1 MANYLVT
8 GAAGFIGS
16 SLVRALV
23 ARGDK
28 VRCFDN
34 LSTGSIGNLTD
45 LVDRIELRFGDMRQ
59 QEDVEDACKG
69 IDYVFHQAAIASAEQ
84 SIQDPLGTLDVN
96 LTGTGRLIEAARKHD
111 VRRIVFAGSSA
122 VYGNQP
128 ALPLKENYSPHPLSP
143 FAIHKLASEQMLSS
157 AFILHGLETVTLR
170 YFNVFGPR
178 QNSSSPHS
186 GVIARFVSQMLE
198 CGGAEQLTILGSGEQ
213 SRDFVYIDDVV
224 AANLA
229 AMHAP
234 ADRVAGRSFNIG
246 SGQSHSIDETFRN
259 IARLTGYQSCAVKV
273 PALADEASSSLS
285 DITAA
290 NEAFGYKPAVPFE
303 EGLKRTVEWYRST
316 ALPSF
321 VVDKKAAAITSE
333 ALSSPPALLR
343 ALRAAI
349 PRDELTLVYQPI
361 VALRSGEV
369 SGVEALLRWKHSDT
383 LVPPA
388 HFIPI
393 AEQSNVILPLG
404 QWVVDHACEQ
414 AASLRKA
421 FGKDIRLAVNVTPQ
435 QIDTEDF
442 VQTVKTALKNGG
454 LPPDCMEIEITERVL
469 MKDCHTTK
477 KNLRELRHIGVGISI
492 DDFGTGYSNM
502 HYLLRYPINRIKLD
516 KFFVNMSKH
525 RARVLEAM
533 TAFAREVCIPLLAEG
548 VESANEWK
556 RVQQAGCDEAQ
567 GYFIARPMPY
577 DDLMRFICRQKSTS
591 QPSFTTDACN

>member
-23 ARGDK
+23 ARGEK

-59 QEDVEDACKG
+59 QEDVEEACKG
-69 IDYVFHQAAIASAEQ
+69 IDYIFHQAAIASTEQ

-96 LTGTGRLIEAARKHD
+96 LTGTGRLIEAARRHG

-128 ALPLKENYSPHPLSP
+128 ILPLRESCPAQPVSP
-143 FAIHKLASEQMLSS
+143 FAIHKLAAEQMLSS
-157 AFILHGLETVTLR
+157 AFTLHGLETVTLR

-178 QNSSSPHS
+178 QNSSSPRS
-186 GVIARFVSQMLE
+186 SVIAHFVSQMLE
-198 CGGAEQLTILGSGEQ
+198 CGGAEQLTIFGNGEQ
-213 SRDFVYIDDVV
+213 SRDFVFIDDVV

-229 AMHAP
+229 AMHASSE
-234 ADRVAGRSFNIG
+234 RVAGCTFNVG
-246 SGQSHSIDETFRN
+246 SGQSHSVNETFR
-259 IARLTGYQSCAVKV
+259 ILARLTGYQSCAVKV
-273 PALADEASSSLS
+273 PALASEGASTLA

-290 NEAFGYKPAVPFE
+290 KEAFGYKPSVSFE
-303 EGLKRTVEWYRST
+303 EGLERTVEWYRST

-321 VVDKKAAAITSE
+321 VIDKEAAAITSE

-369 SGVEALLRWKHSDT
+369 SGIEALLRWKHSDT
-383 LVPPA
+383 QVPPA

-414 AASLRKA
+414 AASLRKTL
-421 FGKDIRLAVNVTPQ
+421 GKDIRLAVNVTPQ

-442 VQTVKTALKNGG
+442 VQTVKAALKHGG

-533 TAFAREVCIPLLAEG
+533 SAFAREVCIPLLAEG
-548 VESANEWK
+548 VESANEWT

-577 DDLMRFICRQKSTS
+577 DELVKFIRQQDSAS
-591 QPSFTTDACN
+591 QASVSAGVRN